1 MSRRLA
7 YLRRT
12 VALIAV
18 SLNSLLYAQVEINEL
33 SASVSTWRLKWDAT
47 GHPSVGQ
54 GPAWWLD
61 GFSSVVPWAESA
73 APFGWGSQR
82 VETNLQ
88 ATMQSVTPSLYLRR
102 EFVVSQEV
110 LEGSGELNLE
120 LDYDDGV
127 IVWINGMEIAR
138 RNMGP
143 PQMHVYRDQL
153 AMNPSSAGEPESLN
167 LGIASELL
175 EAGTNLIAVQVGN
188 YSLDSNLFFDAA
200 LTVSGSG
207 TLFQYGAGWEYFVGH
222 IEPSGVLYEPAFLP
236 DFSGTTLGWTTL
248 SFDEGGWKT
257 SNGPLGYDAGDDY
270 VLGKNLLSEMRMVT
284 ASLYMR
290 QTFQFETSDD
300 HETSDVVLTVDY
312 DDGFIAYLNGTEIV
326 RRNLGTKGKFQPY
339 TATAEG
345 EHSASMD
352 AGGNRPASIEVFAL
366 DRSLLREGT
375 NVLSAQLHNST
386 AYSTDLLLSMELKTV
401 GIESKVIA
409 PSDGE
414 VQYFVGTTEPSP
426 PPTAPATIPK
436 PEFVDWLELHNSAL
450 MAVDLAGWSV
460 TDDPMMPRKFVFPR
474 GTRIEGNGYLVV
486 AADDHEEQNGR
497 ATLLHANF
505 KLSSGGESVSLFD
518 SEGEVVSVLFPDYP
532 KQNVFYSYGR
542 EPGGETFGF
551 LAEPTPGAANK
562 GLFSSAKADSPQFS
576 VGGGFHA
583 EPVELA
589 LTSDTLGVTIRYT
602 MDGSDPTMTS
612 GELYT
617 APFVLDRI
625 DEKTGHC
632 IRAQAFRDGLLDSDI
647 STQTYLIGQHPDLS
661 TAPTLIMSGESEN
674 VFYKP
679 YGVLSIEGGKY
690 VNDVW
695 IPERHDDYH
704 LPRNRGRAY
713 ERPGHIEFYE
723 PDGSGFHGPAGIRV
737 SASGYSRPRLI
748 YGDTQASPFPPNFL
762 HKPSFNLWFRND
774 YGQSNVKYPLLGD
787 DYPVRS
793 FEQFRV
799 RAGKNDARNPFIRDE
814 LVRRLYHDMGQESS
828 LGRINTLYINGR
840 FKGFYNLCE
849 RLREPFMQ
857 KHHDS
862 EEEWDVRQVRSI
874 ENGDGLAWNELK
886 ARLAQDLDVE
896 DNWEAVLEYIDPIA
910 IADYYLLNIYAATW
924 DWPNNNW
931 VAARERSADG
941 RFRFYVW
948 DAEGGFGLYGE
959 KPVDYNIL
967 ESNLLAQSDENS
979 RVFQDLL
986 KSAEWRL
993 LFADRVH
1000 KHMFNGGA
1008 IDDRDLEGSII
1019 RARKDALVSSFQPLL
1034 RYVHGLTVGEVWYD
1048 KWVDPAEGRRTYLL
1062 GPNSQHLRD
1071 NDLWPATQV
1080 PVFNQLG
1087 GEVESSFVLTMSASD
1102 QSTVWFTLD
1111 GSDPRAFGG
1120 GLGPTASEYSNGLTL
1135 DQPVVSVR
1143 ARSLSIDGE
1152 WSPLAEAVFR
1162 VGLVAPTSST
1172 IAITEFM
1179 YRPVAP
1185 SEEEIQNGYTDAE
1198 EFEFIRLQNTG
1209 AESLDLRELR
1219 FDDGI
1224 EFEFGE
1230 GDVTELLPGASV
1242 VVVKDVLAFQ
1252 FRHGRNY
1259 DDLIAGEYSGKLA
1272 NQGDDIRLVDAEGTP
1287 LQHFRYEGTAP
1298 WPEPSEELGQ
1308 SLNLVNSASDL
1319 SDPDNWVLASEVLA
1333 DALVTEETQ
1342 ILINEFMASNVSIGP
1357 DNVDYDDYS
1366 DWIELRNVSNRTA
1379 NLDDFYLSDD
1389 PAQPF
1394 LWRFPEGASI
1404 PPNGYLVVR
1413 ADGFDASPGETD
1425 TRAFSPWNLFTVS
1438 RYHTNFKLSSAGEAI
1453 VLAQGEGNVD
1463 DATLVPLGATWKYLD
1478 DGSDPGNEWA
1488 TVDFDDR
1495 DWPSG
1500 VAQLGYGDDDEDTT
1514 IGFGGNATE
1523 KFPASYFRTTFS
1535 VAKQRYS
1542 GVILRLLADDG
1553 AVVYLNG
1560 REIARIRMPFGQPTF
1575 ETFAARGA
1583 TDGVFETFE
1592 IAPDDLRDG
1601 VNTLAVEVHQFTAG
1615 SSDLSFDLEL
1625 TVIGERDTG
1634 VIVDEIVFGPQR
1646 PNVSYGRRLDDP
1658 DEWAFFGEPTINA
1671 ANTTI
1676 TTEEPVPSSDVSIS
1690 PAGGFF
1696 EEGPSVVLETSLPGA
1711 SIHYTIDGSVPRTTS
1726 PVYLDPITLNE
1737 TTVVRAQ
1744 SFAPGHVPSSLST
1757 QTYFVN
1763 EGESSLPTVSVVVEP
1778 KEFFDPTIGIYSNVH
1793 KGREAAGTI
1802 SFYEQSQELGF
1813 QVNAGIKIGGENIW
1827 RFAQKPLNVKLRGK
1841 YGDDLIPYKVFPNDS
1856 RSLFQEIGFR
1866 NGGDNWANSMLR
1878 DAMAPFIVQ
1887 GQLDCDVAN
1896 YRPVSLY
1903 LNGSYWGIHNL
1914 RARHGD
1920 HYYFTEYQ
1928 IQPGE
1933 YDLLTRERG
1942 PEGVHLVAKSGS
1954 DTEFLALEELART
1967 TDLRDEQNY
1976 AAVAEQIDLDSLMDY
1991 LAMVDFVHEI
2001 SYIHNQEF
2009 WRDHRPGSKWQWA
2022 INDIDRGLDLRHIA
2036 DQRIHSFHFNHPL
2049 FANLIV
2055 NTGFRNRFVQR
2066 YAAHMSSTF
2075 HPERLK
2081 AIVERLAV
2089 EVDGEL
2095 PRHIERWASE
2105 GGIPSLE
2112 SRDREVAEI
2121 KQFADE
2127 RADKVFAYMAERLGF
2142 PASTSTVTINQSP
2155 EGGGKVRIN
2164 GVPML
2169 PEYSESVRLYDNI
2182 SFELAADASPGF
2194 RFVGWSTGDN
2204 EAVFTHTLTGDMAIT
2219 AMFARSDEMIVPSVV
2234 ETNLTLSA
2242 NSPYVAEGDIVVKA
2256 GATLTV
2262 PKGITLRMPVG
2273 ASIYVEGGLRIN
2285 GTAAE
2290 PVTIEPRV
2298 GSELWGA
2305 IAFVRADGP
2314 SVLSHLRIRG
2324 ASLASADP
2332 VNLKA
2337 SVSNFHS
2344 DLTLEHVDIDVLF
2357 PVFARGGRTVM
2368 RFCRVHPQFT
2378 GDGINVKSG
2387 EGLVE
2392 YCTFVGNDSPD
2403 TDAIDFDN
2411 VVDGVIRGNRIF
2423 AFRGFN
2429 SDGIDVGE
2437 GCVNLMVSGNR
2448 IYNCSDKGVSV
2459 GQGSETYIERNLIV
2473 DCVLGVGVK
2482 DTGSRAFIDQNTFAL
2497 NGTAVAVF
2505 EKNLDSGG
2513 GQVFMTNSIIYR
2525 PKNAPVTFDD
2535 KSLLTVSY
2543 SLSDS
2548 LPLEGI
2554 GNVVADP
2561 MFQDPTI
2568 YNFALKP
2575 ASSAID
2581 SGDPTHQLDEDGTRA
2596 DRGAYYVYDPADYPY
2611 QTPNSIVIN
2620 EVLSHS
2626 HAGERDWI
2634 ELYNSSGVPV
2644 DVGGWYLSDDGDE
2657 LQKYRIAEDTVIPP
2671 DGYLVFYEDET
2682 FGEASTDANR
2692 LAPFALS
2699 ENGGSIYLYGP
2710 GDSLFLDYLEDE
2722 TFGPSLTGVSRG
2734 RYEKSTNT
2742 QNFVPLKTPTPGAVN
2757 SDPRVGPLVISEIM
2771 YHPQTDG
2778 SSEYIELTNISDSNV
2793 VLYDE
2798 LKNEGWRVTQ
2808 GITFDF
2814 PVDPPVTVAPGEFII
2829 LVRNLSAFDPQFSVP
2844 DGTQVFQWTGGGLS
2858 NGGERIEISSPG
2870 DTDSDGVRK
2879 WIRIDRVNYSDND
2892 LWPEAADGGGLALGR
2907 IALDEYG
2914 NDVINWKA
2922 ERPSPGWPGGQHGFV
2937 GWANSFGVNSFDE
2950 DDDGDGLQNGL
2961 EYALESNPHER
2972 RSFTAIEFD
2981 LVGGEW
2987 EFRIS
2992 LPEFKPDLDY
3002 QFESS
3007 VDAKEWFP
3015 IETRMVGMAPVAVT
3029 GSVDSSESTIGF
3041 VRLRID
3047 RR

>member
-1 MSRRLA
+1 MCRYLA
-7 YLRRT
+7 YLKRT

-18 SLNSLLYAQVEINEL
+18 FLNSVLCAQVEITEL
-33 SASVSTWRLKWDAT
+33 SANVSPWRLKWEAT

-54 GPAWWLD
+54 GPPWWSD
-61 GFSSVVPWAESA
+61 SFISTVPWAESP
-73 APFGWGSQR
+73 APFGWGRLDVQ
-82 VETNLQ
+82 TNLQ
-88 ATMQSVTPSLYLRR
+88 AKMEGVIPTLYLRR
-102 EFVVSQEV
+102 ELTVTPEDLQSAGDLV
-110 LEGSGELNLE
+110 LNVE
-120 LDYDDGV
+120 YDDGL
-127 IVWINGMEIAR
+127 IVWINGVEVVR

-143 PQMHVYRDQL
+143 PRMHVFHDQL
-153 AMNPSSAGEPESLN
+153 AMNPVSVAESESVSFGN
-167 LGIASELL
+167 LSDLL
-175 EAGTNLIAVQVGN
+175 VVGKNLIAVQVGN
-188 YSLDSNLFFDAA
+188 HSIESGLFFDGE
-200 LTVSGSG
+200 LLVSGV
-207 TLFQYGAGWEYFVGH
+207 GALVPTGAQWDYLVGY
-222 IEPSGVLYEPAFLP
+222 IEPSGGLYEPAFLP
-236 DFSGTTLGWTTL
+236 DFSGVRPEWTTI
-248 SFDEGGWKT
+248 SFDEGSWEYGK
-257 SNGPLGYDAGDDY
+257 GPLGYDAGDDY
-270 VLGKNLLSEMRMVT
+270 VLGKNLVSEMRKVT

-290 QTFQFETSDD
+290 QTFHLDPSGDD
-300 HETSDVVLTVDY
+300 HNNNVVLTVDY
-312 DDGFIAYLNGTEIV
+312 DDGFIAYLNGVEIL
-326 RRNLGTKGKFQPY
+326 RRNIGTKGDFQPY
-339 TATAEG
+339 TATAKG
-345 EHSASMD
+345 EHGASMD
-352 AGGNRPASIEVFAL
+352 AGHNRRAAIETIIL
-366 DRSLLREGT
+366 DRHLLRPGA
-375 NVLSAQLHNST
+375 NVLSAQLHNSHKS
-386 AYSTDLLLSMELKTV
+386 STDLLLSMDLKTI
-401 GIESKVIA
+401 GNESRSLA
-409 PSDGE
+409 PSDGDFR
-414 VQYFVGTTEPSP
+414 YFVGTTEPAVP
-426 PPTAPATIPK
+426 PPPPPWLPDA
-436 PEFVDWLELHNSAL
+436 EFVDWFELHNTDTKRI
-450 MAVDLAGWSV
+450 DLGGWSV
-460 TDDPMMPRKFVFPR
+460 TDDSSKPRKFIFPEETFVD
-474 GTRIEGNGYLVV
+474 GGGYFVV
-486 AADDHEEQNGR
+486 AADGHADQNGQ
-497 ATLLHANF
+497 ASMLHANF
-505 KLSSGGESVSLFD
+505 KLAAEGESLSLFNE
-518 SEGEVVSVLFPDYP
+518 SGTLISQLSPDYP
-532 KQNVFYSYGR
+532 VQNAFHSYGR
-542 EPGGETFGF
+542 EPGGERFGY
-551 LAEPTPGAANK
+551 LADPTPGAENR
-562 GLFSSAKADSPQFS
+562 GQFFDGKAESPQFS
-576 VGGGFHA
+576 VAGGFHL
-583 EPVELA
+583 EPLEIA
-589 LTSDTLGVTIRYT
+589 LTSATAGAIIRYT
-602 MDGSDPTMTS
+602 TDGSDPTSTH

-617 APFVLDRI
+617 TPIVLDRI

-632 IRAQAFRDGLLDSDI
+632 IRAAAFRNEFLVSDI
-647 STQTYLIGQHPDLS
+647 SSQTFLIGQHPDLS
-661 TAPTLIMSGESEN
+661 KTPTLIMSGDEED
-674 VFYKP
+674 VFYNP
-679 YGVLSIEGGKY
+679 YGVLAIDGGIY

-695 IPERHDDYH
+695 VPEKSSDYH

-713 ERPGHIEFYE
+713 ERTGDIEYY
-723 PDGSGFHGPAGIRV
+723 DTGGSGFKGAAGIRV
-737 SASGYSRPRLI
+737 SASSFSRPRLVFEDPK
-748 YGDTQASPFPPNFL
+748 GSPFPPNFVD
-762 HKPSFNLWFRND
+762 KPSFNIWFRND
-774 YGQSNVKYPLLGD
+774 YGQASVEFPFLGTEYPAK
-787 DYPVRS
+787 S

-814 LVRRLYHDMGQESS
+814 LVRRLYHDMGQESA
-828 LGRINTLYINGR
+828 LGVINSVYINGA
-840 FKGFYNLCE
+840 FKGFYNLTE

-857 KHHDS
+857 AHHDS
-862 EEEWDVRQVRSI
+862 DKPWDVRQVRGV
-874 ENGDGLAWNELK
+874 EDGDELAWNEMK
-886 ARLAQDLDVE
+886 TRLARDLNLE
-896 DNWEAVLEYIDPIA
+896 SNWKAALEYIDPVA
-910 IADYYLLNIYAATW
+910 MADYYLLNIYAATW
-924 DWPNNNW
+924 DWPQNNW

-959 KPVDYNIL
+959 KPADYNIL
-967 ESNLLAQSDENS
+967 QSNLLTQSDENS
-979 RVFQDLL
+979 RVFQNLF

-993 LFADRVH
+993 LFADRIH

-1008 IDDRDLEGSII
+1008 IDDRNLEESNI
-1019 RARKDALVSSFQPLL
+1019 RSRKDSLVSSFQPLL
-1034 RYVHGLTVGEVWYD
+1034 RYVHGLAVEEEWYHR
-1048 KWVDPAEGRRTYLL
+1048 WVDSKTGRRTHLL
-1062 GPNSQHLRD
+1062 GPNSQHFREQG
-1071 NDLWPATQV
+1071 LWPTTPP

-1087 GEVESSFVLTMSASD
+1087 GEVD
-1102 QSTVWFTLD
+1102 STFTLSMSKSETGTLWYTVD
-1111 GSDPRAFGG
+1111 GRDPRDFGG
-1120 GLGPTASEYSNGLTL
+1120 SIGRTAVAYTGDIMLEE
-1135 DQPVVSVR
+1135 PIVEVK
-1143 ARSLSIDGE
+1143 ARMRRSDGE
-1152 WSPLAEAVFR
+1152 WSPLTEAVFK
-1162 VGLVAPTSST
+1162 VGLVLPTSST
-1172 IAITEFM
+1172 VGITELM
-1179 YRPVAP
+1179 YRPAAP
-1185 SEEEIQNGYTDAE
+1185 TESELERGYTDAE
-1198 EFEFIRLQNTG
+1198 DFEFVRLQNIGTMPID
-1209 AESLDLRELR
+1209 LTDLRLEN
-1219 FDDGI
+1219 GI
-1224 EFEFGE
+1224 EFNFT
-1230 GDVTELLPGASV
+1230 DSSITVLLRGASV
-1242 VVVKDVLAFQ
+1242 LLVKDVNAFQ
-1252 FRHGRNY
+1252 VRYGNDY
-1259 DDLIAGEYSGKLA
+1259 DEIIAGEYSGKLS
-1272 NQGDDIRLVDAEGTP
+1272 NHGDEILLASSQNTIQTFSYGTSA
-1287 LQHFRYEGTAP
+1287 L
-1298 WPEPSEELGQ
+1298 WPELGEEGGQ
-1308 SLNLVNSASDL
+1308 SLALGDL
-1319 SDPDNWVLASEVLA
+1319 LGDQTDSSNWMLSSEILIG
-1333 DALVTEETQ
+1333 ALLSGEPR
-1342 ILINEFMASNVSIGP
+1342 IRINEFMANNVSSDP

-1366 DWIELRNVSNRTA
+1366 DWIELRNDSNQSA
-1379 NLDDFYLSDD
+1379 SLDNYYLSDD
-1389 PAQPF
+1389 AQRPYR
-1394 LWRFPEGASI
+1394 WRFPEGAQI
-1404 PPNGYLVVR
+1404 PPNGFLVVR
-1413 ADGFDASPGETD
+1413 ADGFDSGPGMTD
-1425 TRAFSPWNLFTVS
+1425 KRSFSPWDPFTTT
-1438 RYHTNFKLSSAGEAI
+1438 RYHTNFKLRGEGEMIVLTHSAGNI
-1453 VLAQGEGNVD
+1453 D
-1463 DATLVPLGATWKYLD
+1463 DEILVPLGSTWKYLD
-1478 DGSDPGNEWA
+1478 NGTDPGDDWSGI
-1488 TVDFDDR
+1488 DFDDA
-1495 DWPSG
+1495 DWRSG
-1500 VAQLGYGDDDEDTT
+1500 EAQLGYGDGDEKTT
-1514 IGFGGNATE
+1514 ISFGGNASSKYPT
-1523 KFPASYFRTTFS
+1523 SYFRTSFLVRDSAFS
-1535 VAKQRYS
+1535 AIS
-1542 GVILRLLADDG
+1542 LRLLVDDG
-1553 AVVYLNG
+1553 AIVYVNG
-1560 REIARIRMPFGQPTF
+1560 NEIARVRMSVGEPSKDV
-1575 ETFAARGA
+1575 FASRGA
-1583 TDGVFETFE
+1583 TDGIFETFHLTSGILSE
-1592 IAPDDLRDG
+1592 G
-1601 VNTLAVEVHQFTAG
+1601 MNTIAVEVHQVNAG
-1615 SSDLSFDLEL
+1615 SSDLSFDMEL
-1625 TVIGERDTG
+1625 TG
-1634 VIVDEIVFGPQR
+1634 VGHRGSSIEVDAVSFGQQR
-1646 PNVSYGRRLDDP
+1646 ANVSYGRTVEDP
-1658 DEWAFFGEPTINA
+1658 NEWAFFGEPTIGAENSS
-1671 ANTTI
+1671 
-1676 TTEEPVPSSDVSIS
+1676 VPSAAVEVAADVSMI
-1690 PAGGFF
+1690 PVGGFF
-1696 EEGPSVVLETSLPGA
+1696 ETAQSVLIETPSSEAT
-1711 SIHYTIDGSVPRTTS
+1711 IHYTTDGSIPVSTS
-1726 PVYLDPITLNE
+1726 PIYSRPLIIRQTTILRARAIEPGRIPGLIT
-1737 TTVVRAQ
+1737 T
-1744 SFAPGHVPSSLST
+1744 H
-1757 QTYFVN
+1757 TYFVN

-2089 EVDGEL
+2089 EVDDEL

-2121 KQFADE
+2121 RQFADE

-2182 SFELAADASPGF
+2182 SFELAAEASPGF

-2204 EAVFTHTLTGDMAIT
+2204 EAVLTHTLTGDMAIT

-2344 DLTLEHVDIDVLF
+2344 DLTLEYVDIDVLF

-2368 RFCRVHPQFT
+2368 RFCRIHPQFT

-2411 VVDGVIRGNRIF
+2411 VVDGVIRGNRIL

-2548 LPLEGI
+2548 VPLEGI

-2568 YNFALKP
+2568 YNFALEP
-2575 ASSAID
+2575 ASPAID

-2596 DRGAYYVYDPADYPY
+2596 DRGAYYVYDPLDYPY
-2611 QTPNSIVIN
+2611 QTPNSVVIN

-2626 HAGERDWI
+2626 HAGQPDWI

-2644 DVGGWYLSDDGDE
+2644 DIGGWYLSDDGNE
-2657 LQKYRIAEDTVIPP
+2657 LQKYRITEDTVIPT

-2699 ENGGSIYLYGP
+2699 ENGESVYLYGP
-2710 GDSLFLDYLEDE
+2710 GEGLFLDYLEDE
-2722 TFGPSLTGVSRG
+2722 AFGPSLTGVSRG

-2771 YHPQTDG
+2771 YHPQTNG
-2778 SSEYIELTNISDSNV
+2778 SSEYIELSNISDSNV
-2793 VLYDE
+2793 MLYDE
-2798 LKNEGWRVTQ
+2798 LKGEGWRVTQ
-2808 GITFDF
+2808 GLTFDF
-2814 PVDPPVTVAPGEFII
+2814 PLDPPVTVAPGEFII
-2829 LVRNLSAFDPQFSVP
+2829 LVRNLSAFDAQFSVP

-2892 LWPEAADGGGLALGR
+2892 LWPEAADGRGMALGR

-2937 GWANSFGVNSFDE
+2937 GWANSFGVNSFDK

-3007 VDAKEWFP
+3007 VDAKDWFP